1 MNELEIKNYE
11 LPKLEIKDYEKI
23 KEAVEQDNAKYQKYL
38 VTAYTLDSDVKKR
51 AELRNQAKKI
61 DDRRKEIEKEISVP
75 IKEFKAKCDVLK
87 KMYEESADLID
98 KQIKVF
104 EEKTKTEKKEEI
116 ENLYETIVQSESINE
131 LIKFEMIF
139 DERYLNK
146 TFKMKDIE
154 REIKEKVE
162 KIKSGIETLKTLK
175 SEFETELINTYLT
188 DFDITKAIF
197 KNTQLKERQEAMKVA
212 EKKEEKIVEAKV
224 EEMLTSEAKTEE
236 IDPIKT
242 YTLKITAP
250 LSKQKKL
257 REFLELNKMQF
268 ERIKEEK

>member
-38 VTAYTLDSDVKKR
+38 VTPDTLDSDIKKR
-51 AELRNQAKKI
+51 AELRKQAKKI

-75 IKEFKAKCDVLK
+75 IKEFKTKCDVLK

-116 ENLYETIVQSESINE
+116 ENLYETIIQSESINE

-146 TFKMKDIE
+146 TFEMKDIE
-154 REIKEKVE
+154 REIKDKVE

-224 EEMLTSEAKTEE
+224 EEMLTSEVKTEE
-236 IDPIKT
+236 IDPVKT

-250 LSKQKKL
+250 LSKQKNL
-257 REFLELNKMQF
+257 RKFLELNKMQF